1 MTGRNPNYFLT
12 YANGK
17 SAARVQPGLQSNGA
31 HRFSNYDKDPWEA
44 WAAEAAILHY
54 TYTTFDDIKA
64 RKGRCECAKDE
75 KSLKKCFI
83 LDFDRV
89 LYFRKYVKWDEMN
102 EEQMREFYNQRV
114 VWRDQGLK
122 KRLLANGLFTR
133 VYAPQIIMD
142 GIRKTFGEPAGGIS
156 ASG

>member
-1 MTGRNPNYFLT
+1 MR
-12 YANGK
+12 
-17 SAARVQPGLQSNGA
+17 
-31 HRFSNYDKDPWEA
+31 E
-44 WAAEAAILHY
+44 
-54 TYTTFDDIKA
+54 
-64 RKGRCECAKDE
+64 DE
-75 KSLKKCFI
+75 ESLKKCFI

-89 LYFRKYVKWDEMN
+89 LYVKWDEMN
-102 EEQMREFYNQRV
+102 EEQMREFYNRRV

-133 VYAPQIIMD
+133 VYAPQISMD